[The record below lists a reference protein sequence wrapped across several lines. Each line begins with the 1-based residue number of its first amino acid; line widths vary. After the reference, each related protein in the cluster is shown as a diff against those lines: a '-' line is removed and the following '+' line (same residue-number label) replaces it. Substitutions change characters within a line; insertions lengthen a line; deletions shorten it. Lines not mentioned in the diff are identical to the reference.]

1 MSRHRST
8 PPKEPPRP
16 LASDGSAGARDDE
29 IKRLADREFDG
40 RSVLPESLPW
50 RMTVEYFARF
60 ERWPKTASLIWGD
73 KPPEALV
80 REAQAARKARSAA
93 G

>member
-1 MSRHRST
+1 MASRKDAR
-8 PPKEPPRP
+8 PPRP
-16 LASDGSAGARDDE
+16 RAWDGSEAGHADE
-29 IKRLADREFDG
+29 IKHLADREFDG

-60 ERWPKTASLIWGD
+60 GRWPMTAMLIWGND
-73 KPPEALV
+73 LPAALV
-80 REAQAARKARSAA
+80 RECEAARKARGAT